1 MSRVILATGSFA
13 QQPYLIKKI
22 ERNVYSVEELCY
34 SLVQSAQFLDA
45 QIMDPE
51 LVWWIGAECSLPG
64 LAEKLRPYLG
74 KERLLSEFVS
84 VILNYVSYITPDKQV
99 RTRQIVQSGQGME
112 PYARRLSLADHQSLN
127 GSAYQA
133 IAAYEA
139 LLEDL
144 PAPEREMRLSVLLR
158 LGGVC
163 ISLFRF
169 RSAAQYYAKAYELT
183 GDQEI
188 YLQYL
193 AAVRFGLSDSEYIAF
208 ISEHPEAY
216 NASLELEKRVNEANA
231 DYEQSDAKVQVD
243 RIRHYRESGQET
255 NYEIALHD
263 MLQTLKDDYR
273 AAKAPAV

>member
-158 LGGVC
+158 RGGVC